1 MDCSIQN
8 ERIINKFSIGKKLE
22 SDYKKMATDLL
33 NTGMWDQGRLRF
45 ILECIERNKPIYR
58 TDKAYLVSI
67 NEQLEDKMQKLQG
80 SVTVTTES
88 KKNDLKTLLSD
99 EDLDNI
105 LDKQRLKPVKV
116 NTPKRKNKSF
126 IARLFSRE

>member
-1 MDCSIQN
+1 M
-8 ERIINKFSIGKKLE
+8 EL
-22 SDYKKMATDLL
+22 DYKNMATDLL

-45 ILECIERNKPIYR
+45 ILECIENNKPIYR

-67 NEQLEDKMQKLQG
+67 NKQLEDKMQKLQG

-105 LDKQRLKPVKV
+105 IDKQKFKPVKEIA
-116 NTPKRKNKSF
+116 PKRKNKSF
-126 IARLFSRE
+126 ITRLFSRK

>member
-1 MDCSIQN
+1 LILEYKN

-22 SDYKKMATDLL
+22 LDYKNMATDLL
-33 NTGMWDQGRLRF
+33 NTGLWDQGRLRF
-45 ILECIERNKPIYR
+45 ILECIENNKPIYR

-67 NEQLEDKMQKLQG
+67 NKQLEDKMQKLQG

-99 EDLDNI
+99 EDLNNI
-105 LDKQRLKPVKV
+105 IDKQKFKPVKEIA
-116 NTPKRKNKSF
+116 PKRKNKSF
-126 IARLFSRE
+126 ITRLFSRE